1 MSLLKEIRDNLDHL
15 VVEDP
20 EKVKEIIEKV
30 EAAGI
35 DKRLWLPNP
44 GPQTMAYKSQADVL
58 YYGGAAGG
66 GKSQL
71 MLGLA
76 SCEHR
81 VSRLFRRQFT
91 DIDGEGG
98 LAPGLQ
104 DILGTWKGYNSQRH
118 VWRIPNDMTEGVQ
131 RNVEFGAFTNQT
143 EAERY
148 QGRAADFFAF
158 DEAVQFQEDLVEFII
173 GWNRTTI
180 PGQRCRTL
188 LASNPPVTPEGL
200 WIFDWFAPWLD
211 PEYPDPLNLGPAKP
225 GELRYFTKING
236 IRTEVD
242 KDWVGHVEDAQGNL
256 VEIHPKSYTFIPA
269 SLSDNIDLL
278 ESGYASQLASLPAH
292 LQDALL
298 KGQFDTTLEDRD
310 LQIIP
315 TEWVL
320 KAQSRWQMRKQDL
333 ESLPMDAL
341 GVDVADGG
349 KDRMA
354 IVGLHGATF
363 TEVFTKPGVEVDTT
377 EKKAAFVLKHL
388 KDDAQINIDAGGGY
402 GGGLADMLLNNELN
416 VKKCKGAF
424 GSEAMDRTKTRKFH
438 NKRVEYIW
446 RFREALDPE
455 NGDNVALP
463 PGRHI
468 LMELTAFE
476 EDDHPEMRDV
486 IKVKK
491 NEKIVE
497 KIGRSPDLAWAFFFA
512 WAEPDLTAKEKRQS
526 YKKKRRG
533 GKGRT
538 MPKVVQDRTPKGHR
552 KPKGQRQDGYQP
564 LGRRS

>member
-1 MSLLKEIRDNLDHL
+1 MALGGMSLLLEIRDKLEAMTD
-15 VVEDP
+15 E
-20 EKVKEIIEKV
+20 ERSKV
-30 EAAGI
+30 EKMVEAH
-35 DKRLWLPNP
+35 DVSNMLFVPNP
-44 GPQTMAYKSQADVL
+44 GPQHMAYNSKADVL

-66 GKSQL
+66 GKSFL

-76 SCEHR
+76 LQEHR

-98 LAPGLQ
+98 LAPTLSAM
-104 DILGTWKGYNSQRH
+104 LGSSKGYNSQRH
-118 VWRIPNDMTEGVQ
+118 VFKIPTEHTDGIQ

-180 PGQRCRTL
+180 KDQRCRVL

-211 PEYPDPLNLGPAKP
+211 PDYPDPLNLGKAKP
-225 GELRYFTKING
+225 GELRWFTKING
-236 IRTEVD
+236 IRTEVEE
-242 KDWVGHVEDAQGNL
+242 DWRGFVEDANGNK
-256 VEIHPKSYTFIPA
+256 VEVKPKSYSFIPA
-269 SLSDNIDLL
+269 SLSDNVDLL

-298 KGQFDTTLEDRD
+298 KGQFTTTLEDRD
-310 LQIIP
+310 RQVIP

-320 KAQSRWQMRKQDL
+320 KAQERWAMRKQDL
-333 ESLPMDAL
+333 QNLPMTAL

-354 IVGLHGATF
+354 VVPLHGATF
-363 TEVFTKPGVEVDTT
+363 GEVEFKPGIEVATT
-377 EKKAAFVLKHL
+377 EAKAAFVLKHL

-402 GGGLADMLLNNELN
+402 GGGLADMLSANNLN
-416 VKKCKGAF
+416 VRKCKGAF
-424 GSEAMDRTKTRKFH
+424 KSGNYDATKTRKFH
-438 NKRVEYIW
+438 NKRAEYIW
-446 RFREALDPE
+446 KFREALDPE

-463 PGRHI
+463 PGRHV

-476 EDDHPEMRDV
+476 EDAHPDMRDT
-486 IKVKK
+486 IKIIS

-497 KIGRSPDLAWAFFFA
+497 KIGRSPDLAWSFFFA
-512 WAEPDLTAKEKRQS
+512 WCEPSPYAREQRES
-526 YKKKRRG
+526 YIRNRRKG
-533 GKGRT
+533 GMTRR
-538 MPKVVQDRTPKGHR
+538 MPEIKHHRPGVRGHKSHTGPR
-552 KPKGQRQDGYQP
+552 KP
-564 LGRRS
+564 RR